1 MDEFFKNMSF
11 DFLALSNESNRV
23 TSDFDLNV
31 SVKVDRKTL
40 VSAAVLIII
49 RLSQSSPTVVF
60 TKRAWA
66 LKNHPGQISFP
77 GGRVDKTDENAL
89 STALREA
96 EEEVGLNK
104 KKVTI
109 LGRLPS
115 HQTGTGFKVA
125 PFVSAVDESSQ
136 FWPNSREV
144 DEIFEVPLDFLLN
157 KKNMKVQK
165 LMINR
170 KEKRY
175 YTIPYGPYY
184 IWGATAHMIKTF
196 SDRSRVDGN

>member
-77 GGRVDKTDENAL
+77 GG
-89 STALREA
+89 
-96 EEEVGLNK
+96 
-104 KKVTI
+104 
-109 LGRLPS
+109 
-115 HQTGTGFKVA
+115 
-125 PFVSAVDESSQ
+125 
-136 FWPNSREV
+136 
-144 DEIFEVPLDFLLN
+144 
-157 KKNMKVQK
+157 
-165 LMINR
+165 
-170 KEKRY
+170 
-175 YTIPYGPYY
+175 
-184 IWGATAHMIKTF
+184 
-196 SDRSRVDGN
+196 